1 MYAILNYPKVNVC
14 YWKDDV
20 LCKCAECQCFDCPKL
35 LKCSALTAMGSCFQG
50 PKQRLERA
58 ELNPTDWFHIDA
70 ACTGSREACHNTA
83 LVCIALLCPRPNN
96 GASPNM
102 VVVRESPR
110 ARISPDKNRTAW
122 PPRSPFEA
130 LMASPT
136 GKKRW
141 EDDRRRDQERSPS
154 PSPLRRPMSSSKA
167 LQDVAMADEDED
179 EDDVEDEDEE
189 TLQLKLQQIEMKLKL
204 KKLKGKKKSPDLDT
218 GRSSSA
224 LTDSTRQSPA
234 KSLQA
239 PISQPLFRRPDI
251 EVPVSPTRER
261 RLLLDPVS
269 PARARLGLSAA
280 TKAQDVSL
288 KRARDGTIKPS
299 SVQRAPVARAKEE
312 TPRPVSSFSERLAKS
327 RQEQQD
333 QQARNDRIERSRG
346 NGFVLQGG
354 SFDSTM
360 TRGAGATNSA
370 RSQYRSAGERL
381 PSPTKSTNAAEI
393 RSRGPPTSSAPQ
405 PSNPFITAR
414 SQSQPKAP
422 SDGHDHNPPVDESDA
437 DILWDNKQDG
447 NGYDP
452 FSGIHLSK
460 RHIAHVD
467 AARAMEGSELYPL
480 PRLLKEV
487 KAPEYDPPDCEA
499 DYIVFGILAKKSTP
513 YSHKQTHRT
522 NDQNNPQEDATAPR
536 NKFMVMTL
544 VDLKWEIDL
553 FLFGTAFDQFWKLTE
568 GTLLAIQN
576 PAILPPKG
584 NQNNG
589 RFSLKLGSSEDRVME
604 LGVARDLGYCVSVK
618 KDGEKC
624 GEWIDKRSTQV
635 CDFHLNLMIDKS
647 RKGRMEVNTMWRSGN
662 IDEKQ
667 PRRKKQDP
675 AQLKKKLPGN
685 YAGEHGRVWSVDT
698 GFGRSAANIFDGED
712 RASVEKITA
721 EEASRKRIAAAQR
734 ERDLAK
740 KLESM
745 GGSVGADYLR
755 ARQTTTT
762 TTSSTYSSQEKTVF
776 EKPSASELGLLG
788 NKATSIRLSP
798 AKDRKRHFG
807 TAAISSA
814 GTEAMGWGGAKKYGL
829 LLPKAKKLGSPE
841 RGQTTLKPQP
851 QPARSSIRPI
861 SQDGSTSPRKRARFA
876 LERGIREPG
885 RESLGTTAAGGRVI
899 DDDDDDDDLDIV

>member
-1 MYAILNYPKVNVC
+1 
-14 YWKDDV
+14 
-20 LCKCAECQCFDCPKL
+20 
-35 LKCSALTAMGSCFQG
+35 
-50 PKQRLERA
+50 
-58 ELNPTDWFHIDA
+58 
-70 ACTGSREACHNTA
+70 
-83 LVCIALLCPRPNN
+83 
-96 GASPNM
+96 
-102 VVVRESPR
+102 
-110 ARISPDKNRTAW
+110 
-122 PPRSPFEA
+122 
-130 LMASPT
+130 
-136 GKKRW
+136 
-141 EDDRRRDQERSPS
+141 
-154 PSPLRRPMSSSKA
+154 MSSSKA
-167 LQDVAMADEDED
+167 LQDVAMADENDDDE
-179 EDDVEDEDEE
+179 VEDEDEE

-204 KKLKGKKKSPDLDT
+204 KKLQGKRKNSDADT
-218 GRSSSA
+218 AGNSST
-224 LTDSTRQSPA
+224 LTDSARRSPT
-234 KSLQA
+234 KLPQR
-239 PISQPLFRRPDI
+239 PISQPVFRRPEV

-261 RLLLDPVS
+261 RVLLDPVS

-327 RQEQQD
+327 RQDQQD
-333 QQARNDRIERSRG
+333 QQARNDRIERSRS
-346 NGFVLQGG
+346 NGFGLQSASTGG
-354 SFDSTM
+354 TATRST
-360 TRGAGATNSA
+360 GASSSA
-370 RSQYRSAGERL
+370 LSQRRNGGERM
-381 PSPTKSTNAAEI
+381 PSPTKSSYTTEA
-393 RSRGPPTSSAPQ
+393 RRRHGTPTSSTPQ
-405 PSNPFITAR
+405 QNNPFITTRPSNQAKP
-414 SQSQPKAP
+414 S
-422 SDGHDHNPPVDESDA
+422 SDGHDHGPTVDESDA
-437 DILWDNKQDG
+437 NIPWDNKQDG

-487 KAPEYDPPDCEA
+487 KAPEYDPPDCES

-513 YSHKQTHRT
+513 YNHKQTHRT

-662 IDEKQ
+662 TDSQ
-667 PRRKKQDP
+667 TAPGRKANPSQI
-675 AQLKKKLPGN
+675 KKKLPGKS
-685 YAGEHGRVWSVDT
+685 AGEHGRVWSVDT

-712 RASVEKITA
+712 KASVESLTA
-721 EEASRKRIAAAQR
+721 DETSRRRIAAAQR

-762 TTSSTYSSQEKTVF
+762 TTTSSSRSSQEKSVF

-788 NKATSIRLSP
+788 NKATAIRLSP

-814 GTEAMGWGGAKKYGL
+814 GTEALGWGGAKKYGL
-829 LLPKAKKLGSPE
+829 LQPKANKLGSPE
-841 RGQTTLKPQP
+841 RGQSTLQSQP
-851 QPARSSIRPI
+851 QRPPLRSAVRPI

-876 LERGIREPG
+876 LEKGIREPG
-885 RESLGTTAAGGRVI
+885 RESLGTTAIGGQVI
-899 DDDDDDDDLDIV
+899 DEDDDDDDLDIV

>member
-1 MYAILNYPKVNVC
+1 
-14 YWKDDV
+14 
-20 LCKCAECQCFDCPKL
+20 
-35 LKCSALTAMGSCFQG
+35 
-50 PKQRLERA
+50 
-58 ELNPTDWFHIDA
+58 
-70 ACTGSREACHNTA
+70 
-83 LVCIALLCPRPNN
+83 
-96 GASPNM
+96 
-102 VVVRESPR
+102 
-110 ARISPDKNRTAW
+110 
-122 PPRSPFEA
+122 
-130 LMASPT
+130 
-136 GKKRW
+136 
-141 EDDRRRDQERSPS
+141 
-154 PSPLRRPMSSSKA
+154 MSTSKA
-167 LQDVAMADEDED
+167 LQDVAMADEDDED
-179 EDDVEDEDEE
+179 EAEDEDEE
-189 TLQLKLQQIEMKLKL
+189 TLQLKLKQIEMKLKL
-204 KKLKGKKKSPDLDT
+204 KKLKGKRKSPDTGNT
-218 GRSSSA
+218 GRSSA
-224 LTDSTRQSPA
+224 LADSTRRSPT

-239 PISQPLFRRPDI
+239 PIPQPILRRPEV

-261 RLLLDPVS
+261 RFLLDPVS

-299 SVQRAPVARAKEE
+299 SMQRAPVAQIKEA

-333 QQARNDRIERSRG
+333 QQARNDRIERSRSNGFGFQDAG
-346 NGFVLQGG
+346 NG
-354 SFDSTM
+354 STAP
-360 TRGAGATNSA
+360 RSNSA
-370 RSQYRSAGERL
+370 RSQHRSFDQTTFPEK
-381 PSPTKSTNAAEI
+381 KSFAAE
-393 RSRGPPTSSAPQ
+393 SRAKYGPPNSSAPQ
-405 PSNPFITAR
+405 QSNPFITPR
-414 SQSQPKAP
+414 QSDHPKP
-422 SDGHDHNPPVDESDA
+422 PNDGHDHGPHIDESDA
-437 DILWDNKQDG
+437 NIPWDNKQDG

-467 AARAMEGSELYPL
+467 VARALEGSELYPL

-487 KAPEYDPPDCEA
+487 KAPEYDPPDCES

-513 YSHKQTHRT
+513 YSHKKTHRT
-522 NDQNNPQEDATAPR
+522 TDQNNPQEDATAPR

-576 PAILPPKG
+576 PSILPPKG

-624 GEWIDKRSTQV
+624 GEWIDKRLTQL
-635 CDFHLNLMIDKS
+635 CNFHLGLLVDKS

-662 IDEKQ
+662 TNVLIGG
-667 PRRKKQDP
+667 KKP
-675 AQLKKKLPGN
+675 VESINPSQLKKQLPGKS
-685 YAGEHGRVWSVDT
+685 AGEHGRIWSVDT

-712 RASVEKITA
+712 KASVERLSA
-721 EEASRKRIAAAQR
+721 EETSRKRIAAAQR

-762 TTSSTYSSQEKTVF
+762 TTTSSNSSSHEKTVF
-776 EKPSASELGLLG
+776 EKPTASELGLLG
-788 NKATSIRLSP
+788 NKATAIRLSP

-814 GTEAMGWGGAKKYGL
+814 GTEALGWGGAKKYGL
-829 LLPKAKKLGSPE
+829 LQPKASRFGSPE
-841 RGQTTLKPQP
+841 RGQKTLKPQP
-851 QPARSSIRPI
+851 QPPRSAIRPT
-861 SQDGSTSPRKRARFA
+861 SQDGNASPRKRARFA

-885 RESLGTTAAGGRVI
+885 RESLGTSAVI
-899 DDDDDDDDLDIV
+899 NDDDDDDDDLDIV

>member
-1 MYAILNYPKVNVC
+1 
-14 YWKDDV
+14 
-20 LCKCAECQCFDCPKL
+20 
-35 LKCSALTAMGSCFQG
+35 
-50 PKQRLERA
+50 
-58 ELNPTDWFHIDA
+58 
-70 ACTGSREACHNTA
+70 
-83 LVCIALLCPRPNN
+83 
-96 GASPNM
+96 
-102 VVVRESPR
+102 
-110 ARISPDKNRTAW
+110 
-122 PPRSPFEA
+122 
-130 LMASPT
+130 
-136 GKKRW
+136 
-141 EDDRRRDQERSPS
+141 
-154 PSPLRRPMSSSKA
+154 MSSSKA
-167 LQDVAMADEDED
+167 LQDIAMADHDDNDE
-179 EDDVEDEDEE
+179 EEEDVEDEDEE

-204 KKLKGKKKSPDLDT
+204 KKLKGKKNVDT
-218 GRSSSA
+218 AGNSST
-224 LTDSTRQSPA
+224 LTDSTRRSPR
-234 KSLQA
+234 KPLQ
-239 PISQPLFRRPDI
+239 PPTSQPLLRRPDI
-251 EVPVSPTRER
+251 EVPVSPARER
-261 RLLLDPVS
+261 RQLLDPVS
-269 PARARLGLSAA
+269 PARARLGLSTV

-299 SVQRAPVARAKEE
+299 SVQRAPITRVKEE

-333 QQARNDRIERSRG
+333 QQARNDRIERSRS
-346 NGFVLQGG
+346 NGFSSQSG
-354 SFDSTM
+354 SFESTAS
-360 TRGAGATNSA
+360 RGTGATSSA
-370 RSQYRSAGERL
+370 RSQYRFGGERM
-381 PSPTKSTNAAEI
+381 PSPTKSSNAAES
-393 RSRGPPTSSAPQ
+393 RSRLGRPTSTTPQ
-405 PSNPFITAR
+405 PNNPFITAR
-414 SQSQPKAP
+414 PQNLPNP
-422 SDGHDHNPPVDESDA
+422 PNDGHNHNPPVDESDA
-437 DILWDNKQDG
+437 NILWDNKQDG

-487 KAPEYDPPDCEA
+487 KAPEYDPPDCES
-499 DYIVFGILAKKSTP
+499 DYIVFGVLAKKSSP
-513 YSHKQTHRT
+513 YNHKQTHRT
-522 NDQNNPQEDATAPR
+522 NDRNNPQEDATAPR

-662 IDEKQ
+662 LDEKQ
-667 PRRKKQDP
+667 TQKKKRDP
-675 AQLKKKLPGN
+675 AQMRKKLPGVH
-685 YAGEHGRVWSVDT
+685 AGEHGRIWSVDT
-698 GFGRSAANIFDGED
+698 GFGKSAANIFDGED
-712 RASVEKITA
+712 RASVESLTA

-740 KLESM
+740 KLENM

-762 TTSSTYSSQEKTVF
+762 TTMSSTRSSQEKTVF

-814 GTEAMGWGGAKKYGL
+814 GTEALGWGGAKKYGL
-829 LLPKAKKLGSPE
+829 LQPKATPKLGSPE

-851 QPARSSIRPI
+851 QPSRSAIRPI
-861 SQDGSTSPRKRARFA
+861 SQDGSQSPRKRARFA

-885 RESLGTTAAGGRVI
+885 RESLGTAAAGGRVI

>member
-1 MYAILNYPKVNVC
+1 
-14 YWKDDV
+14 
-20 LCKCAECQCFDCPKL
+20 
-35 LKCSALTAMGSCFQG
+35 
-50 PKQRLERA
+50 
-58 ELNPTDWFHIDA
+58 
-70 ACTGSREACHNTA
+70 
-83 LVCIALLCPRPNN
+83 
-96 GASPNM
+96 
-102 VVVRESPR
+102 
-110 ARISPDKNRTAW
+110 
-122 PPRSPFEA
+122 
-130 LMASPT
+130 
-136 GKKRW
+136 
-141 EDDRRRDQERSPS
+141 
-154 PSPLRRPMSSSKA
+154 MSSSKA
-167 LQDVAMADEDED
+167 LQDVAMADDDDDDED
-179 EDDVEDEDEE
+179 GVEEEDEE

-204 KKLKGKKKSPDLDT
+204 KRLQGKKKSPDSNT
-218 GRSSSA
+218 ARSSSA
-224 LTDSTRQSPA
+224 LTDSSRRSPT

-251 EVPVSPTRER
+251 KVPVSPTRER
-261 RLLLDPVS
+261 RQLLDPVS

-299 SVQRAPVARAKEE
+299 SVQRPPVARARED
-312 TPRPVSSFSERLAKS
+312 TTRPVSSFSERLAKS
-327 RQEQQD
+327 RQEQQE
-333 QQARNDRIERSRG
+333 QQARNDRIERSRS
-346 NGFVLQGG
+346 NGFGLQGG
-354 SFDSTM
+354 SFDSQM
-360 TRGAGATNSA
+360 SRGAGATNSA
-370 RSQYRSAGERL
+370 RSYRSAGERL
-381 PSPTKSTNAAEI
+381 PSPTKSVNAVDS
-393 RSRGPPTSSAPQ
+393 RSRLGPPSSSAPQ
-405 PSNPFITAR
+405 QTNPFISAR
-414 SQSQPKAP
+414 SQNQSKPT
-422 SDGHDHNPPVDESDA
+422 SDGHDHNPPIDESDA
-437 DILWDNKQDG
+437 NILWDKKQDG

-487 KAPEYDPPDCEA
+487 KAPEYDPPDCES
-499 DYIVFGILAKKSTP
+499 DYIVFGVLAKKSTP

-522 NDQNNPQEDATAPR
+522 NDQNNPQEDAAAPR

-604 LGVARDLGYCVSVK
+604 MGVARDLGYCVSVK
-618 KDGEKC
+618 KDGEQC
-624 GEWIDKRSTQV
+624 GAWIDKRSTQV
-635 CDFHLNLMIDKS
+635 CDYHLNLMIDKS
-647 RKGRMEVNTMWRSGN
+647 RKGRMEVNTMWRSGSL
-662 IDEKQ
+662 DEKQ
-667 PRRKKQDP
+667 AGKKKLDP
-675 AQLKKKLPGN
+675 AQLKKKLPGQR
-685 YAGEHGRVWSVDT
+685 AGEHGRVWSVDT
-698 GFGRSAANIFDGED
+698 GFGKSAANIFDGED
-712 RASVEKITA
+712 RASIESLTA
-721 EEASRKRIAAAQR
+721 EEASRRRIAAAQR

-762 TTSSTYSSQEKTVF
+762 TTVSSSRSSQEKTVF

-788 NKATSIRLSP
+788 NKATAIRLSP

-814 GTEAMGWGGAKKYGL
+814 GTEALGWGGAKKHGL
-829 LLPKAKKLGSPE
+829 LLPKPNRIGSPE
-841 RGQTTLKPQP
+841 RGQTTLRPQP
-851 QPARSSIRPI
+851 PQPSRSAIRPT
-861 SQDGSTSPRKRARFA
+861 SQDSSTSPRKRARFA

-885 RESLGTTAAGGRVI
+885 RESLGTAAAGGRVI

>member
-1 MYAILNYPKVNVC
+1 VEHAITP
-14 YWKDDV
+14 
-20 LCKCAECQCFDCPKL
+20 
-35 LKCSALTAMGSCFQG
+35 
-50 PKQRLERA
+50 R
-58 ELNPTDWFHIDA
+58 I
-70 ACTGSREACHNTA
+70 
-83 LVCIALLCPRPNN
+83 IALLCPRPNN

-167 LQDVAMADEDED
+167 LQDVAMADDDNDD
-179 EDDVEDEDEE
+179 EDDVEEEDEE

-204 KKLKGKKKSPDLDT
+204 KRLKGKKKSPDSNT
-218 GRSSSA
+218 ARSSSA
-224 LTDSTRQSPA
+224 LTDSSRRSPT
-234 KSLQA
+234 KLQA

-261 RLLLDPVS
+261 RQILDPVS
-269 PARARLGLSAA
+269 PARARLGLS
-280 TKAQDVSL
+280 TVPKAQDVSL

-312 TPRPVSSFSERLAKS
+312 TIRPVSSFSERLAKS
-327 RQEQQD
+327 RQEQQE
-333 QQARNDRIERSRG
+333 QQARNDRIERSRS
-346 NGFVLQGG
+346 NGFGLQGG
-354 SFDSTM
+354 SFDSQIS
-360 TRGAGATNSA
+360 RGAGATNSA
-370 RSQYRSAGERL
+370 RSYRSAGERL
-381 PSPTKSTNAAEI
+381 PSPTKSSSAAES
-393 RSRGPPTSSAPQ
+393 RSRMGPPSSSAPQ
-405 PSNPFITAR
+405 QNNPFLTAR
-414 SQSQPKAP
+414 SQDQLKPT
-422 SDGHDHNPPVDESDA
+422 SDGHDRNPHVDESDA
-437 DILWDNKQDG
+437 NIPWDNKKDG

-487 KAPEYDPPDCEA
+487 KAPEYDPPDCES

-513 YSHKQTHRT
+513 YNHKQTHRT
-522 NDQNNPQEDATAPR
+522 NDQNNPQEDASAPR

-624 GEWIDKRSTQV
+624 GAWIDKRSTQV

-647 RKGRMEVNTMWRSGN
+647 RKGRMEVNTMWRSGSL
-662 IDEKQ
+662 DEKQ
-667 PRRKKQDP
+667 AGKRKQDP
-675 AQLKKKLPGN
+675 SQFKKKIPGQH
-685 YAGEHGRVWSVDT
+685 AGEHGRVWSVDT
-698 GFGRSAANIFDGED
+698 GFGKSAANIFDGED
-712 RASVEKITA
+712 RASVESLTA

-762 TTSSTYSSQEKTVF
+762 TTVSSTRSSQEKTVF

-788 NKATSIRLSP
+788 NKAHAIRLSP

-814 GTEAMGWGGAKKYGL
+814 GTEALGWGGAKKYGL
-829 LLPKAKKLGSPE
+829 LLPKPNRIGSPE

-851 QPARSSIRPI
+851 PPPQPSRSAIRPA
-861 SQDGSTSPRKRARFA
+861 SQDSSTSPRKRARFA

-885 RESLGTTAAGGRVI
+885 RESLGTAAAGGRVV

>member
-1 MYAILNYPKVNVC
+1 MHPASQAPDHVEHAI
-14 YWKDDV
+14 
-20 LCKCAECQCFDCPKL
+20 
-35 LKCSALTAMGSCFQG
+35 T
-50 PKQRLERA
+50 QR
-58 ELNPTDWFHIDA
+58 I
-70 ACTGSREACHNTA
+70 
-83 LVCIALLCPRPNN
+83 IALLCPRPNN

-154 PSPLRRPMSSSKA
+154 PSPFRRPMSSSKA
-167 LQDVAMADEDED
+167 LQDVAMADDDDDDDD

-204 KKLKGKKKSPDLDT
+204 KKLKGKKKSPDMNT

-224 LTDSTRQSPA
+224 LTDSARRSPT
-234 KSLQA
+234 KLQA

-261 RLLLDPVS
+261 RQLLDPVS

-299 SVQRAPVARAKEE
+299 SVQRAPVARVNQE
-312 TPRPVSSFSERLAKS
+312 TTRPVSSFSERLAKS
-327 RQEQQD
+327 RQEQQE
-333 QQARNDRIERSRG
+333 QQARNDRIERSRS
-346 NGFVLQGG
+346 NGFGLQGG
-354 SFDSTM
+354 SFDSAM
-360 TRGAGATNSA
+360 SRGAGATNSA
-370 RSQYRSAGERL
+370 RSYRSAGERL
-381 PSPTKSTNAAEI
+381 PSPTKSANAAEF
-393 RSRGPPTSSAPQ
+393 RSRMGPPSSSAPQ
-405 PSNPFITAR
+405 QNNPFITAR
-414 SQSQPKAP
+414 SQNQPKP
-422 SDGHDHNPPVDESDA
+422 TSDGHARNPGVDESDA
-437 DILWDNKQDG
+437 NMLWDNKQDG

-487 KAPEYDPPDCEA
+487 KAPEYDPPDCES

-522 NDQNNPQEDATAPR
+522 NDQNNPQEDAAAPR

-624 GEWIDKRSTQV
+624 GAWIDKRSTQV
-635 CDFHLNLMIDKS
+635 CDYHLNLMIDKS
-647 RKGRMEVNTMWRSGN
+647 RKGRMEVNTMWRSGSL
-662 IDEKQ
+662 DDKQ
-667 PRRKKQDP
+667 AGRKKQDP
-675 AQLKKKLPGN
+675 SQMKKKIQGQ

-698 GFGRSAANIFDGED
+698 GFGKSAANIFDGED
-712 RASVEKITA
+712 RASIEKLTA
-721 EEASRKRIAAAQR
+721 DEASRKRIAAAQR

-762 TTSSTYSSQEKTVF
+762 TTVSSTRSSQEKTTF

-788 NKATSIRLSP
+788 NKATAIRLSP

-814 GTEAMGWGGAKKYGL
+814 GTEALGWGGAKKYGL
-829 LLPKAKKLGSPE
+829 LLPKTNQKFGSPE
-841 RGQTTLKPQP
+841 RGQTALKPQP
-851 QPARSSIRPI
+851 QPQPQPSRSAIRPA
-861 SQDGSTSPRKRARFA
+861 SQDSSTSPRKRARFA

-885 RESLGTTAAGGRVI
+885 RESLGTVAAGGRVI
-899 DDDDDDDDLDIV
+899 DDDDDDDLDIV